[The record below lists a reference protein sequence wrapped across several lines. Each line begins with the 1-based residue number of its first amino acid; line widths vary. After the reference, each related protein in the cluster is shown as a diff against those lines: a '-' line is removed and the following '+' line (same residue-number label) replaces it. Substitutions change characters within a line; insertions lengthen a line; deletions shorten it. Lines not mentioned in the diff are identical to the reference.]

1 LTLIR
6 LIFHISLLPSFT
18 QTECDTTKLAAT
30 TKCPNLFINDFL
42 LQDGTLSQEELEAF
56 AFDELLPTMIAFGLL
71 QKDLVEKKLARTM
84 PVLKQFVGLVI
95 EQNDLNGDGK
105 LSWAET
111 EAFNKKNQQQQP
123 DIKSIKKMLAMAKA
137 RTEDE
142 KAAGGQ

>member
-1 LTLIR
+1 
-6 LIFHISLLPSFT
+6 
-18 QTECDTTKLAAT
+18 
-30 TKCPNLFINDFL
+30 
-42 LQDGTLSQEELEAF
+42 LQDGTLSQAELEAF
-56 AFDELLPTMIAFGLL
+56 AFDELLPTMVALGLL

-137 RTEDE
+137 RTEG